1 MIHLVK
7 GETNKM
13 IVTLTEKSQ
22 LTNPNYLF
30 VFKSLENNKLVK
42 FVLLNASDLSSY
54 KNRYN
59 EFEIVVNTYFSNAKI
74 GEYTYTIYEQTSTT
88 NLDPSLASN
97 VLEVG
102 QMSLKNSS
110 DFNFT
115 TRNST
120 NTYNVREI

>member
-1 MIHLVK
+1 MIHLTK
-7 GETNKM
+7 GETNK
-13 IVTLTEKSQ
+13 IVVTLTEKSQ

-42 FVLLNASDLSSY
+42 FVLLNANDISSY
-54 KNRYN
+54 KERFN
-59 EFEIVVNTYFSNAKI
+59 EFEIVVNDYFSTAKI
-74 GEYTYTIYEQTSTT
+74 GEYTYTIYEQASTT
-88 NLDPSLASN
+88 NLDPLLASN
-97 VLEVG
+97 ILEVG

-110 DFNFT
+110 NFNFT

>member
-1 MIHLVK
+1 MIHLTK
-7 GETNKM
+7 GETNK
-13 IVTLTEKSQ
+13 IVVTLTEKSQ

-42 FVLLNASDLSSY
+42 FVLLNANDISLY
-54 KNRYN
+54 KERFN
-59 EFEIVVNTYFSNAKI
+59 EFEIVVNDYFSTAKI

-88 NLDPSLASN
+88 NLDPLLASN
-97 VLEVG
+97 ILEVG

-110 DFNFT
+110 NFNYT